1 MSAMELVTVGRIA
14 GAHGVGG
21 EFRIVPLTDFPARF
35 EQMERLELYSPDGGH
50 KMSLEILSIR
60 FHEGKGQYLAKA
72 ARIVDRNGAE
82 AIKGLLVRIPPE
94 DRVPLPDDGF
104 WVDDIIG
111 LSVKEEE
118 SGETLGSVI
127 EVFRTGGND
136 IYVVETPEGSK
147 KMLPAVREVVRL
159 VDLDR
164 GIISVRLLEGLWD
177 L

>member
-1 MSAMELVTVGRIA
+1 VSATELVTIGRIA

-35 EQMERLELYSPDGGH
+35 EQMGRLELYSPDGGH
-50 KMSLEILSIR
+50 RMSLEILSMR

-94 DRVPLPDDGF
+94 DRVPLPEGGF
-104 WVDDIIG
+104 WIDDIIG
-111 LSVKEEE
+111 LSVNDEEK
-118 SGETLGSVI
+118 GDMLGVVI

-136 IYVVETPEGSK
+136 IYVIETPEGSK
-147 KMLPAVREVVRL
+147 KMIPAVREVVKL
-159 VDLDR
+159 VDLDK